1 MKKDPSG
8 VRRGRESGTK
18 DCQKNHCIHFSET
31 ASPFCSK
38 PWLNSAVVRGRK
50 RPITLFGPPFKKG
63 AAMSEVDPRLVFL
76 LRAAAKLHL
85 IEAGHQG
92 LDLAFSE
99 LVPAFRDIAV
109 PPCRCDAR
117 NPR

>member
-1 MKKDPSG
+1 
-8 VRRGRESGTK
+8 
-18 DCQKNHCIHFSET
+18 
-31 ASPFCSK
+31 
-38 PWLNSAVVRGRK
+38 
-50 RPITLFGPPFKKG
+50 
-63 AAMSEVDPRLVFL
+63 MSEVDPRLVFL

-109 PPCRCDAR
+109 PPCQCEREILDNFAR
-117 NPR
+117 YKRQYSRGRR